1 MSEAA
6 AKDTGRTRLFRGRL
20 CPVVRSV
27 RNVNTGAIY
36 DLISYTRQVT
46 NRRDGSVT
54 TETLHR
60 KLRRPGTGTSL
71 LVKEVEIEAVAAEV
85 ELNQ

>member
-1 MSEAA
+1 MSTEP
-6 AKDTGRTRLFRGRL
+6 TQRTRLFRGRL

-46 NRRDGSVT
+46 NRRDGGWI
-54 TETLHR
+54 
-60 KLRRPGTGTSL
+60 LRLWGANVG
-71 LVKEVEIEAVAAEV
+71 AVRRLAHM
-85 ELNQ
+85 

>member
-6 AKDTGRTRLFRGRL
+6 AKDAGRTRLFRGRL

-27 RNVNTGAIY
+27 RNVNTGAIF

-54 TETLHR
+54 TETLTR
-60 KLRRPGTGTSL
+60 KLRRPGTGVSL
-71 LVKEVEIEAVAAEV
+71 LGKEVEIEAVAAEV